1 MAEASSP
8 RIDLA
13 QHSLALTL
21 RLGWRGEALKIPHQI
36 FFSMGPSKIHTT
48 CAGVVRRCGEAILA
62 PPPGLG
68 RLAKGAALL
77 RGRERGASA
86 VQRRATTN
94 NAARSNKQLTNTRRC
109 AYLFDRERSA
119 VLE

>member
-13 QHSLALTL
+13 QHSLLSRCGSA
-21 RLGWRGEALKIPHQI
+21 GAAALKIPHQI
-36 FFSMGPSKIHTT
+36 FFSMRPSKIHTT